1 MTTSTAPSIRS
12 ANRNETAV
20 LAGVLAEAFAQYP
33 WTRWAIPAEDYSRR
47 LTELQD
53 LYLRYALDEGVVLV
67 DEQLGGVIAL
77 LPPTAAQPSKEF
89 QERVAE
95 LHGARFEDVAS
106 ISLPTAPEEYWSLET
121 LGVHPARQGAGL
133 GRALICAGI
142 GVVAASAQ
150 HGVALE
156 TSDQR
161 NVLLYERAGF
171 SLSAT
176 TSVDDGLMVYSMLH
190 RGPDPTGTV
199 AADDAVEVLHAPAPG
214 GKK

>member
-12 ANRNETAV
+12 ANRDETAV
-20 LAGVLAEAFAQYP
+20 MARVLAEAFAQYP

-67 DEQLGGVIAL
+67 DKQLGGVIAL
-77 LPPTAAQPSKEF
+77 LPPTAARPSKEL

-95 LHGARFEDVAS
+95 LHGARFAAVAS
-106 ISLPTAPEEYWSLET
+106 TILPAAPEGYWSLET
-121 LGVHPARQGAGL
+121 LGVRPERQRAGL
-133 GRALICAGI
+133 GQALIRAGL

-156 TSDQR
+156 TSDQS
-161 NVLLYERAGF
+161 NVRLYERTGF
-171 SLSAT
+171 SVSAT
-176 TSVDDGLMVYSMLH
+176 TSVEDSLVVYSMVR
-190 RGPDPTGTV
+190 RGSDPKRPMS
-199 AADDAVEVLHAPAPG
+199 AEDAVEFSASA
-214 GKK
+214 

>member
-12 ANRNETAV
+12 ANRDETAI

-77 LPPTAAQPSKEF
+77 LPPTAARPSEGF
-89 QERVAE
+89 QQRVAE
-95 LHGARFEDVAS
+95 LHGARFAAVAS
-106 ISLPTAPEEYWSLET
+106 TSLPAAPEGYWSLET
-121 LGVHPARQGAGL
+121 LGVHPERQGEGLGQALIRAGL
-133 GRALICAGI
+133 GAVSTSAL
-142 GVVAASAQ
+142 

-156 TSDQR
+156 TSDER
-161 NVLLYERAGF
+161 NVRLYERAGF
-171 SLSAT
+171 SVSST
-176 TSVDDGLMVYSMLH
+176 TRVDDGPMVYSMVL
-190 RGPDPTGTV
+190 RGPGRTGSMAT
-199 AADDAVEVLHAPAPG
+199 AADDAAGESRFNA
-214 GKK
+214 